1 MKRLVL
7 LVALLLSS
15 VALPGAVRAQ
25 QQAPALDEA
34 ALEAETKA
42 LASHLRC
49 PVCQGLSIQD
59 SPTELAREMRDVVKD
74 QLASGKTPTEVK
86 EYFTSKY
93 GEWILLEPEPTGV
106 NLAVYLLPIL
116 GLLGGGAVI
125 GISVRRWTRQG
136 ALLESE
142 LEAAEAATEH

>member
-1 MKRLVL
+1 MKRLA
-7 LVALLLSS
+7 LVIAFFAACA
-15 VALPGAVRAQ
+15 ALPAPARAQ
-25 QQAPALDEA
+25 QPAVDEA
-34 ALEAETKA
+34 ALETQTKA

-74 QLASGKTPTEVK
+74 QLASGKTPAQVK

-93 GEWILLEPEPTGV
+93 GEWILLEPEPEGV
-106 NLAVYLLPIL
+106 NLAVYLLPVL
-116 GLLGGGAVI
+116 GLLVGGAVI

-136 ALLESE
+136 ALLEGE
-142 LEAAEAATEH
+142 PEAGEAAAEY